1 MANTNWNTRII
12 LCNDETVNWGTSS
25 KVLLKG
31 EVGIELLESGEVKIK
46 VGDGTKTFAQLK
58 YATMT
63 PTEINEAVKRAIQTA
78 SHSHANK
85 AILDAM
91 TASFTTELKANY
103 DKAYQH
109 SQVAHAPSNA
119 QANIIEEVKVNGTK
133 QNPEG
138 KSVNIKVPTKVSE
151 LNNDS
156 GFVSK
161 DTKYTLETPVSVGN
175 GNAAITLKGN
185 DSTSDSVTLKG
196 AGATTVTTDEAG
208 NILVTSK
215 DTVYTH
221 PTSGVKAGDY
231 TKVTVDANGHVTQGT
246 NPTTLAGYGITDAI
260 QKGTKFGDADITGMN
275 ASKLTGT
282 IDIARLPHG
291 ALERCKIV
299 ADDATRFKL
308 TTAEVQTGDTV
319 KVTATGKMY
328 FVVDDTK
335 LSTEAGYEIY
345 TAGSATSVPWS
356 GVTGKPT
363 EFKPAAHK
371 HPMTDVN
378 GLETALA
385 GKATSAQG
393 TKADTAVQSVKLGG
407 VEKKVGTTVEL
418 PAYPTTLPASDVS
431 AWAKAPQKPSYT
443 KAEIGLGNVTNV
455 RQIAGLSTGT
465 TANHVVAFG
474 ADGYTVKDTGFT
486 IGKSVPSNAVFTDTT
501 YTVANASTAGLVKS
515 ASGANKVTV
524 ASDGTMNV
532 GSVSTDTIT
541 NGANVLILNGGGA
554 Q

>member
-12 LCNDETVNWGTSS
+12 LCNDETVNWGTSD
-25 KVLLKG
+25 KVIMKG
-31 EVGIELLESGEVKIK
+31 EVALEFTGSEVKIK
-46 VGDGTKTFAQLK
+46 IGDGVKTFTQLG

-63 PTEINEAVKRAIQTA
+63 PNEINEAVKRAIQTA

-119 QANIIEEVKVNGTK
+119 QANIIEEIKVNGVK
-133 QNPEG
+133 QNPEE

-161 DTKYTLETPVSVGN
+161 DTKYTLETPVSAGN

-246 NPTTLAGYGITDAI
+246 NPNTLAGYGITDAI

-356 GVTGKPT
+356 GVTGKPST
-363 EFKPAAHK
+363 FTPSSHK

-407 VEKKVGTTVEL
+407 LEKKVGTTVEL
-418 PAYPTTLPASDVS
+418 PAYPTTLPASDVQ
-431 AWAKAPQKPSYT
+431 AWAKAPNKPTYS
-443 KAEIGLGNVTNV
+443 KGEVGLGNVINV
-455 RQIAGLSTGT
+455 RQIAGLSAGT
-465 TANHVVAFG
+465 TTDHVVAFG

-486 IGKSVPSNAVFTDTT
+486 IGKSVPSNAKFTDTT
-501 YTVANASTAGLVKS
+501 YAVANASTAGLVKS

-524 ASDGTMNV
+524 AGDGTMNV

-554 Q
+554 E

>member
-12 LCNDETVNWGTSS
+12 LCNDETVNWGTSD
-25 KVLLKG
+25 KVIMKG
-31 EVGIELLESGEVKIK
+31 EVALEFTGSEVKIK
-46 VGDGTKTFAQLK
+46 IGDGVKTFTQLG

-63 PTEINEAVKRAIQTA
+63 PNEINEAVKRAIQTA

-119 QANIIEEVKVNGTK
+119 QANIIEEIKVNGVK
-133 QNPEG
+133 QNPEE

-161 DTKYTLETPVSVGN
+161 DTKYTLETPVSAGN

-185 DSTSDSVTLKG
+185 DSTSDSVTVKG

-231 TKVTVDANGHVTQGT
+231 TKVTVDANGHVTHGT

-356 GVTGKPT
+356 GVTGKPST
-363 EFKPAAHK
+363 FTPSSHK

-407 VEKKVGTTVEL
+407 LEKKVGTTVEL
-418 PAYPTTLPASDVS
+418 PAYPTTLPASDVQ
-431 AWAKAPQKPSYT
+431 AWAKAPNKPTYS
-443 KAEIGLGNVTNV
+443 KGEVGLGNVINV
-455 RQIAGLSTGT
+455 RQIAGLSAGT
-465 TANHVVAFG
+465 TADHVVAFG

-486 IGKSVPSNAVFTDTT
+486 IGKSVPSNAKFTDTT
-501 YTVANASTAGLVKS
+501 YAVANASTAGLVKS

-524 ASDGTMNV
+524 AGDGTMNV

-554 Q
+554 E

>member
-63 PTEINEAVKRAIQTA
+63 PNEINEAVKRAIQTA

-119 QANIIEEVKVNGTK
+119 QANIIEEIKVNGVK
-133 QNPEG
+133 QNPEE

-185 DSTSDSVTLKG
+185 DSTSDSVTLQG

-308 TTAEVQTGDTV
+308 TTADVQTGDTV
-319 KVTATGKMY
+319 KVTATDKMY

-356 GVTGKPT
+356 GVTGKPST
-363 EFKPAAHK
+363 FTPSSHK

-443 KAEIGLGNVTNV
+443 KAEIGLGTVTNV

-465 TANHVVAFG
+465 TVDHVVAFG

-486 IGKSVPSNAVFTDTT
+486 IGKSVPSNALFTDTT
-501 YTVANASTAGLVKS
+501 YKAANASTLGLVKS

>member
-12 LCNDETVNWGTSS
+12 LCNDETVNWGTSD
-25 KVLLKG
+25 KVIMKG
-31 EVGIELLESGEVKIK
+31 EVALEFTGSEVKIK
-46 VGDGTKTFAQLK
+46 IGDGVKTFTQLG

-63 PTEINEAVKRAIQTA
+63 PNEINEAVKRAVQTA

-119 QANIIEEVKVNGTK
+119 QANIIEEIKVNGVK
-133 QNPEG
+133 QTPEE

-161 DTKYTLETPVSVGN
+161 DTKYTLETPVSAGN
-175 GNAAITLKGN
+175 GNAAITLKGD

-221 PTSGVKAGDY
+221 PTSSVKAGDY

-260 QKGTKFGDADITGMN
+260 QKGTKFGDADITGMS

-356 GVTGKPT
+356 GVTGKPST
-363 EFKPAAHK
+363 FTPSSHK

-407 VEKKVGTTVEL
+407 LEKKVGTTVEL
-418 PAYPTTLPASDVS
+418 PAYPTTLPASDVQ
-431 AWAKAPQKPSYT
+431 AWAKAPNKPTYS
-443 KAEIGLGNVTNV
+443 KGEVGLGNVINV
-455 RQIAGLSTGT
+455 RQIAGLSAGT
-465 TANHVVAFG
+465 TADHVVAFG

-486 IGKSVPSNAVFTDTT
+486 IGKSVPSNAKFTDTT
-501 YTVANASTAGLVKS
+501 YAVANASTAGLVKS

-524 ASDGTMNV
+524 AGDGTMNV

-554 Q
+554 E